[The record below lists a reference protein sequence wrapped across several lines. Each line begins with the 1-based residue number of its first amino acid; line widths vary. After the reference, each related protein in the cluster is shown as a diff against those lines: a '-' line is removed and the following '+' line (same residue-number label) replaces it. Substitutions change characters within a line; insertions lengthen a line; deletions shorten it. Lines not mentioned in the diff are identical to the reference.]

1 MKTVIYS
8 LLTAIFIVCSVY
20 AEQKNTSSPIA
31 QYPKKVYVDTA
42 KNRIYWPLEKEVY
55 VRLAESADK
64 SAPSYILSTDEG
76 SGAAKGLK
84 LDVSGRQSLRW
95 INAITNETVNL
106 RFYADGEPPACKIKL
121 DGAPSYIN
129 PNPIRVPS
137 DSSGVKEKT
146 FLPPNVSFYGK
157 GLELQIESEDRHSG
171 VDAVYLSINNSA
183 YKRLNGKM
191 AISEENIYDVA
202 CFGADRV
209 GNTSIPQTSRFVVDL
224 TPPVSE
230 ALSDKGRDSIFTRSE
245 GMIINA
251 KDNLSGVKETFYRFN
266 NDISFTPYRNYV
278 SLRKLDDGKHTIFF
292 YSTDNVGN
300 VEEIKSMTFS
310 IDDKAPQPEMVYSGD
325 FFVQS
330 EKVKYISPR
339 TRVKVNAQDNMSGVS
354 GIEYSIDGAA
364 YKKYTEPFTLL
375 PMDGK
380 RSVSVRASDRK
391 GNLSQIIR
399 TYVFMD
405 AKPPRCKYEISGP
418 QLEKNGAVCITPETR
433 ILLSA
438 RDDASG
444 VKSIQYQIGNEPP
457 VDYSGSFNIDKE
469 GLMIIKYWGKDNVNN
484 VTDAQSITILVDK
497 TPPEIVETFSVV
509 GQGSPMKF
517 PKSTSLFLAARD
529 NSAGVNGIWY
539 SINKASQEK
548 YGGIL
553 KFEKPGNYT
562 LDISS
567 RDNVG
572 NVSRKVL
579 SFIVE

>member
-1 MKTVIYS
+1 MKV
-8 LLTAIFIVCSVY
+8 
-20 AEQKNTSSPIA
+20 E
-31 QYPKKVYVDTA
+31 A
-42 KNRIYWPLEKEVY
+42 K
-55 VRLAESADK
+55 
-64 SAPSYILSTDEG
+64 
-76 SGAAKGLK
+76 
-84 LDVSGRQSLRW
+84 
-95 INAITNETVNL
+95 
-106 RFYADGEPPACKIKL
+106 
-121 DGAPSYIN
+121 
-129 PNPIRVPS
+129 
-137 DSSGVKEKT
+137 
-146 FLPPNVSFYGK
+146 
-157 GLELQIESEDRHSG
+157 
-171 VDAVYLSINNSA
+171 
-183 YKRLNGKM
+183 
-191 AISEENIYDVA
+191 
-202 CFGADRV
+202 
-209 GNTSIPQTSRFVVDL
+209 
-224 TPPVSE
+224 
-230 ALSDKGRDSIFTRSE
+230 
-245 GMIINA
+245 
-251 KDNLSGVKETFYRFN
+251 
-266 NDISFTPYRNYV
+266 
-278 SLRKLDDGKHTIFF
+278 
-292 YSTDNVGN
+292 
-300 VEEIKSMTFS
+300 
-310 IDDKAPQPEMVYSGD
+310 
-325 FFVQS
+325 
-330 EKVKYISPR
+330 
-339 TRVKVNAQDNMSGVS
+339 DNMSGVS

-457 VDYSGSFNIDKE
+457 VDYSGHST
-469 GLMIIKYWGKDNVNN
+469 LTRRSYDNQVLGQRQRKQC
-484 VTDAQSITILVDK
+484 TDAQSITILVDK
-497 TPPEIVETFSVV
+497 TPRNRGNLQVV